1 MPETISQYDQT
12 HLLTVVAEREL
23 GRNWKVSTRVRYTSG
38 NPYTPIV
45 GAAYDVNND
54 VYVPVRGDIYSRRM
68 GAFFQADVRFDKKM
82 IYNERIVTLYLD
94 IENITN
100 QENAQEIRY
109 SYNYQVSE
117 KITGLPIYPT
127 LGVKVEF

>member
-1 MPETISQYDQT
+1 
-12 HLLTVVAEREL
+12 
-23 GRNWKVSTRVRYTSG
+23 
-38 NPYTPIV
+38 
-45 GAAYDVNND
+45 
-54 VYVPVRGDIYSRRM
+54 M

-82 IYNERIVTLYLD
+82 IYDKRIITLYLD

-109 SYNYQVSE
+109 SYNFQKSE